1 LPSEIVSVFPV
12 GEWVMMR
19 KVKIIRIA
27 VKINDITAEGGFLG
41 FTCP

>member
-1 LPSEIVSVFPV
+1 
-12 GEWVMMR
+12 MMR

-27 VKINDITAEGGFLG
+27 VKINGTTAEGGFLA